1 MATPKFVQ
9 AQSFQLQASGAS
21 AGDTSIVVQSFKYPD
36 GTTNIVTADL
46 GDQCYGTIEPNN
58 GAQEEAIQF
67 TGVTQN
73 AGGTATL
80 TGVSS
85 VGFKYPYTVTSGL
98 AKSHAGGVTFILSND
113 AALYGN
119 LVTYVNNT
127 AASGAALASSTIN
140 GLTKLSVDPVSPSA
154 PIAIG
159 ANDPA
164 YTAAGLASSI
174 GALLFPIGS
183 LYTATVSTNP
193 NTLLGFGT
201 WSAFG
206 AGRVLIGAGTGT
218 KVATFASRSSNVI
231 TVTGLTNAANNE
243 FQTGQAVVYS
253 APSGAMT
260 GLTSTNT
267 YYIIRTGNLTFSLAS
282 SLANAQNGTAISLSS
297 DGTGTQT
304 FTLTL
309 TARTAGDTG
318 GEENHAMSATELLAH
333 AHTAGSVWTRTGSTL
348 TEAGGASA
356 SGTITTSTVGGN
368 AAMNI
373 MQPFITCYM
382 WLRTA

>member
-9 AQSFQLQASGAS
+9 AQSFIVQASGAS
-21 AGDTSIVVQSFKYPD
+21 AGDTTLILQSFKYPD

-46 GDQCYGTIEPNN
+46 GDQCYGTLEPNN
-58 GAQEEAIQF
+58 GTQEEAIQF

-119 LVTYVNNT
+119 LVTYMNNT
-127 AASGAALASSTIN
+127 AASGAALASSSIA
-140 GLTKLSVDPVSPSA
+140 GLTKLTVDPASPSV

-164 YTAAGLASSI
+164 YATAALAVSI

-193 NTLLGFGT
+193 ATLLGFGT
-201 WSAFG
+201 WSAYG
-206 AGRVLIGAGTGT
+206 QGRVLIGAGTGT
-218 KVATFASRSSNVI
+218 KVATIGSINTNVI
-231 TVTGLTNAANNE
+231 TATGLTNAANNE
-243 FQTGQAVVYS
+243 FQTGQAVVASTTAGNLVATTTYYVIRV
-253 APSGAMT
+253 
-260 GLTSTNT
+260 TNT
-267 YYIIRTGNLTFSLAS
+267 TFSLATT
-282 SLANAQNGTAISLSS
+282 LANAQNGVVKTLA
-297 DGTGTQT
+297 GTESGTL
-304 FTLTL
+304 TLTL

-318 GEENHAMSATELLAH
+318 GEENHAMSSTELLSHTHAADTFSGSGGGTVGSSGVAH
-333 AHTAGSVWTRTGSTL
+333 GTNGVPTA
-348 TEAGGASA
+348 
-356 SGTITTSTVGGN
+356 GGN
-368 AAMNI
+368 AAMNV
-373 MQPFITCYM
+373 MNPFICVYM

>member
-231 TVTGLTNAANNE
+231 TVTGLTNATNNE
-243 FQTGQAVVYS
+243 FQTGQAVLYS

-260 GLTSTNT
+260 GLTHNTT
-267 YYIIRTGNLTFSLAS
+267 YYLIRTGNLTFSLAT
-282 SLANAQNGTAISLSS
+282 SLANAQNGTVISLSS
-297 DGTGTQT
+297 DGSGVQT

-309 TARTAGDTG
+309 TVRTGGDTG
-318 GEENHAMSATELLAH
+318 GEENHAMSSTEILAH
-333 AHTAGSVWTRTGSTL
+333 THTVGDTFSGSG
-348 TEAGGASA
+348 
-356 SGTITTSTVGGN
+356 SGTVGSSGVAHGATVSGSVGGN
-368 AAMNI
+368 AAMNV
-373 MQPFITCYM
+373 MQPFITVYM
-382 WLRTA
+382 WTRTA